1 LKKLANA
8 LKTNWQLILLSIVLA
23 LLLWVYVVSA
33 EAPQMERVL
42 NVPLKARNIEEGLA
56 LTQAPS
62 SVSLR
67 VRAPVRMEIRTEDLD
82 AYVDLKG
89 QGEGQWLLPVQLKPI
104 PGASF
109 VEVKPEKVL
118 ITLERITTKTMPVE
132 IMFLGKLPQGFTLGP
147 VEEIKPEEV
156 EVKGAISVLE
166 SAQRVIAP
174 VTLTGI
180 TSQISQTVPLRV
192 IDDRGQEVTQVEVNP
207 KNVDVTIGVN
217 VQTISKTVPVIPLLD
232 GSLPYGFVV
241 KSVYCEPQ
249 VATLEGSAD
258 VLEGIATLYTYPVSL
273 SRREES
279 FEERTYIDV
288 SSTSARLIS
297 DPVVTVKVEI
307 EEEGR
312 TMVEVPVQVK
322 KDGTPVTLKTSQV
335 SVYVS
340 GPKSLIDTLRA
351 RDFNAWVDASGLTIG
366 TYSLPVK
373 VGGPSGIVI
382 LKVDPAQ
389 IEVEIPE

>member
-1 LKKLANA
+1 
-8 LKTNWQLILLSIVLA
+8 
-23 LLLWVYVVSA
+23 
-33 EAPQMERVL
+33 MERVL

-373 VGGPSGIVI
+373 VEGPSGIII